1 MILMPCSTTVQ
12 GVMSTKDRG
21 FCCHFSA
28 IGRPASQ
35 PSYSVRKCSNILLR
49 LSIVLCS
56 HASGRNILFGTRTD
70 QERITETR
78 MHSNEFND
86 YAVDDGSE
94 NDKEDDDDDN
104 GDDDDATCFVLCAL
118 LWPHAPAVGRLAR
131 VRSSSFLVSF

>member
-1 MILMPCSTTVQ
+1 
-12 GVMSTKDRG
+12 MSCLPKTEA
-21 FCCHFSA
+21 SA
-28 IGRPASQ
+28 VIFRPLAGQPACQ

-56 HASGRNILFGTRTD
+56 HASGRNILFGPRTD
-70 QERITETR
+70 QEGITETR
-78 MHSNEFND
+78 VHSNEFND

-94 NDKEDDDDDN
+94 NDKEDDDDDD